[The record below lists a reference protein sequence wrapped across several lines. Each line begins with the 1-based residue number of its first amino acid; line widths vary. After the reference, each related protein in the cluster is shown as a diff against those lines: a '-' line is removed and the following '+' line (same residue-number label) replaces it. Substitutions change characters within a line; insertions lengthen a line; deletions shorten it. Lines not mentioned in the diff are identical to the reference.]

1 MAGENLVPVS
11 KCHRMVANP
20 LMDITAPEDLVDPL
34 ELMAVTQDHSME
46 DLVIRLPALIPDI
59 QLPEASN
66 ILVVPGLMDSLVG
79 LLTLVALLLIPR
91 EE

>member
-20 LMDITAPEDLVDPL
+20 LMDIMAPEDLVDPL

-46 DLVIRLPALIPDI
+46 DLVIRLPVLIPDI
-59 QLPEASN
+59 QLPEANN
-66 ILVVPGLMDSLVG
+66 ILVVLGHMASLVG
-79 LLTLVALLLIPR
+79 LLILVALLLILR

>member
-11 KCHRMVANP
+11 RCRRMVANP

-59 QLPEASN
+59 QLPEANN
-66 ILVVPGLMDSLVG
+66 ILVVLGHMASLVG
-79 LLTLVALLLIPR
+79 LLILAALLLIPK

>member
-1 MAGENLVPVS
+1 
-11 KCHRMVANP
+11 MVASP

-46 DLVIRLPALIPDI
+46 DLEIRLPALIPDI
-59 QLPEASN
+59 QLPEVSN
-66 ILVVPGLMDSLVG
+66 ILAVPGHMASLVG
-79 LLTLVALLLIPR
+79 LPTLVPLLLILR